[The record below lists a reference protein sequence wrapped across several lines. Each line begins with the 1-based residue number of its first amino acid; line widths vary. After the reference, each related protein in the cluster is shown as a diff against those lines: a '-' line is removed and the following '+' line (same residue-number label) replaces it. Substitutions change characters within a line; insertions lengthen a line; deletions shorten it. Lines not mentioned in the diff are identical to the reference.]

1 MTQAEYS
8 RIGGWLLAPM
18 AYLIVTLLSAS
29 LMLLLYGMAIFMP
42 ESREYLTTNAQAFT
56 LPWYLS
62 VLTALVMWG
71 FTLYLL
77 WLFCQRSQ
85 RFPKLFLVWLLI
97 TVLLA
102 IKAFAFAPVP
112 DEMAVRSL
120 GWPLLMAA
128 LLVPYI
134 KRSQRVKGT
143 FTER

>member
-1 MTQAEYS
+1 MSQAEYS

-29 LMLLLYGMAIFMP
+29 LMLLLYAMAIFMP
-42 ESREYLTTNAQAFT
+42 ESRDYLLTNAQAFT
-56 LPWYLS
+56 LQWYFS
-62 VLTALVMWG
+62 VLTTLLMWC
-71 FTLYLL
+71 FTL
-77 WLFCQRSQ
+77 
-85 RFPKLFLVWLLI
+85 WLLI

-102 IKAFAFAPVP
+102 VKAFAFAPVP
-112 DEMAVRSL
+112 DEVAVRSL

>member
-29 LMLLLYGMAIFMP
+29 LMLFLYTMAIFSP
-42 ESREYLTTNAQAFT
+42 ESREYLLTNAQAFT
-56 LPWYLS
+56 LQWYFS
-62 VLTALVMWG
+62 VVTTLVMWC
-71 FTLYLL
+71 FTIYLL

-102 IKAFAFAPVP
+102 VKAFAFAPVP
-112 DEMAVRSL
+112 DELAVRSL
-120 GWPLLMAA
+120 LWPLLFAA
-128 LLVPYI
+128 LLVPYMM
-134 KRSQRVKGT
+134 RSKRVKGT
-143 FTER
+143 FTE